1 MMNTTHSTNKR
12 TPDASNQQQQHS
24 QWNVR
29 WLAAAKAAAAVVFLG
44 AHADDEVHFTPK
56 GA

>member
-1 MMNTTHSTNKR
+1 MMNTTRSMNKR
-12 TPDASNQQQQHS
+12 KAAASSQQQHS
-24 QWNVR
+24 QWNLR

-44 AHADDEVHFTPK
+44 ANADDEVHFTPK